1 MTSATGNMTV
11 QIFRD
16 GRLLGNESGKD
27 VSMRNDSSI
36 VPVSELRL
44 YTLIE
49 TPQVMENMGLR

>member
-1 MTSATGNMTV
+1 MTV